1 MEKIP
6 TGQNQYK
13 SESESDIENEPHLSG
28 QEGIDMMKTTT
39 DTIEGINVKEF
50 LESEDGR
57 EMIRNKKIVL
67 AGPPRSGKSCMRQGL
82 KEVISS
88 NSENPYP
95 YILTAC
101 PDGEGSWF
109 QETMNADSELAN
121 KLKSE
126 YKAKF
131 TPEFVN
137 RISDSVEK
145 LSLELSFIDV
155 GGIISP
161 ENKQICEHA
170 NGAIILAG
178 ETAVREGAPANWK
191 EFFSELGIPVLAEVY
206 SDYLGKE
213 DVVNEVDENG
223 VFRGSVHHLER
234 GEKLSDRE
242 CIKFLSEH
250 ILNLGK

>member
-6 TGQNQYK
+6 TDK
-13 SESESDIENEPHLSG
+13 KIESIEQEKHLSG
-28 QEGIDMMKTTT
+28 QEGIDMIKKSTN
-39 DTIEGINVKEF
+39 TIEGVNVKKF
-50 LESEDGR
+50 LESEEGK

-82 KEVISS
+82 KEIISS
-88 NSENPYP
+88 NPENPYP

-109 QETMNADSELAN
+109 QETMNANSELAN

-131 TPEFVN
+131 TPEFVS

-155 GGIISP
+155 GGIISL

-178 ETAVREGAPANWK
+178 ETAVKEGAPANWK
-191 EFFSELGIPVLAEVY
+191 EFFTELGIPVLAEVY
-206 SDYLGKE
+206 SDYLGEE
-213 DVVNEVDENG
+213 DIVNEVEEDD
-223 VFRGSVHHLER
+223 VFRGSIHHLER

-242 CIKFLSEH
+242 CIKALSKH